1 MQDKEPINEQGKAH
15 GYWEKYYPNSDIVFK
30 GNYINGEIGFGYYM
44 FRWVNGKI
52 KQEYY
57 AR

>member
-1 MQDKEPINEQGKAH
+1 MLQDKRPRNKQGEPH
-15 GYWEKYYPNSDIVFK
+15 GYWEVHHSKHCMYIR
-30 GNYINGEIGFGYYM
+30 NYVNGESKFGYYM
-44 FRWVNGKI
+44 FRWPNGKI